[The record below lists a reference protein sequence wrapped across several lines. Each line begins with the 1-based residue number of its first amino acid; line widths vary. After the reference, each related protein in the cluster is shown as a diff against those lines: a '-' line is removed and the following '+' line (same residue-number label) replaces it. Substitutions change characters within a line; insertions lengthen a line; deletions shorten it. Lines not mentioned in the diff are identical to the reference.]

1 MTRGLTERQEQI
13 LQFISD
19 YIDDRGYPPSIR
31 EIGAHFEITSL
42 RGVTVHLD
50 ALERKGYIRRKSTSR
65 SIAIVG
71 RTTGPGGHR
80 SVEFLPLV
88 GTIAAGVPITATE
101 NVETYVPVPV
111 EIVRNIEGA
120 FVLRVRGD
128 SMIGDHIMPR
138 DLVIIRPQSSAE
150 NNDLVAVLLGDEATV
165 KRIQFVDGRV
175 RLVPANPHYEPMEI
189 NREDSRVIGK
199 VIGLIRQYQPQTSL
213 F

>member
-1 MTRGLTERQEQI
+1 
-13 LQFISD
+13 
-19 YIDDRGYPPSIR
+19 
-31 EIGAHFEITSL
+31 
-42 RGVTVHLD
+42 
-50 ALERKGYIRRKSTSR
+50 
-65 SIAIVG
+65 
-71 RTTGPGGHR
+71 
-80 SVEFLPLV
+80 VEFLPLV